1 MVARRLSR
9 LQQQILRWLAADHQ
23 RTRGMIVSS
32 HEDLVKGLPADKGN
46 LSRSLRTLE
55 ARGWI
60 VIGRSP
66 GGKAQHVTLT
76 PGRVAESL
84 RNRKKVVN
92 KALSQ

>member
-1 MVARRLSR
+1 MVAWRLSR
-9 LQQQILRWLAADHQ
+9 LQQQILRWLAAEHQ

-32 HEDLVKGLPADKGN
+32 HDDLVKGLSADKGN

-76 PGRVAESL
+76 PEGSQRASEIG
-84 RNRKKVVN
+84 KK
-92 KALSQ
+92 L

>member
-1 MVARRLSR
+1 MAIWRVSR
-9 LQQQILRWLAADHQ
+9 LQQQILRWLAAAQQ

-32 HEDLVKGLPADKGN
+32 HEDLVKALPVDKGN

-60 VIGRSP
+60 VLGRSP

-76 PGRVAESL
+76 PEGSQRASEIV
-84 RNRKKVVN
+84 KK
-92 KALSQ
+92 L

>member
-1 MVARRLSR
+1 MGAWRLSR
-9 LQQQILRWLAADHQ
+9 LQQQILHWLATDHQ

-55 ARGWI
+55 ERGWI

-66 GGKAQHVTLT
+66 GGKAQHITLT
-76 PGRVAESL
+76 PAGSQRASEMG
-84 RNRKKVVN
+84 KK
-92 KALSQ
+92 L

>member
-1 MVARRLSR
+1 MVAWRLSR
-9 LQQQILRWLAADHQ
+9 LQQQILHWLAADHQ

-32 HEDLVKGLPADKGN
+32 HDDFVKGLPADKGN

-66 GGKAQHVTLT
+66 GGKAQHLTLT
-76 PGRVAESL
+76 TEGHKRAAEMAKKLLL
-84 RNRKKVVN
+84 RGI
-92 KALSQ
+92 

>member
-1 MVARRLSR
+1 MPAWRLSR
-9 LQQQILRWLAADHQ
+9 LQQRLLRWLAADHQ

-32 HEDLVKGLPADKGN
+32 PEDLVKALPADKGN
-46 LSRSLRTLE
+46 LSRSLRALE

-76 PGRVAESL
+76 PEGAQRASE
-84 RNRKKVVN
+84 RGKK
-92 KALSQ
+92 L

>member
-1 MVARRLSR
+1 MAAWRLSR

-32 HEDLVKGLPADKGN
+32 HDDLVKALAADKGN
-46 LSRSLRTLE
+46 LSRSLRMLE
-55 ARGWI
+55 ARGWL

-76 PGRVAESL
+76 PEGAQRASEIGRKL
-84 RNRKKVVN
+84 
-92 KALSQ
+92 

>member
-1 MVARRLSR
+1 MAIWRVSR
-9 LQQQILRWLAADHQ
+9 LQQQIVRWLAADQQ

-32 HEDLVKGLPADKGN
+32 HEDLVKALPVDKGN

-60 VIGRSP
+60 VLGRSP

-76 PGRVAESL
+76 PEGWQRASEIA
-84 RNRKKVVN
+84 KK
-92 KALSQ
+92 L